1 MQRQMQNEQKAIEDN
16 MKNKLSLR
24 LLNIFVF
31 ALALYVNYLSV
42 VTNLGGKTIRELS
55 DKYDNLFTPSPQTFS
70 IWGVIYTLV
79 MIFLVVQFINKY
91 DQVSIM
97 KNLLFSISCLL
108 NAAWIILWQFEFI
121 VGSVLVMLG
130 LLTTLTLINKELIK
144 GPTLLK
150 LVFGIYLGWICIA
163 TVANLTALLVAKGI
177 VPSIE
182 AQEMI
187 TVSILVVAAV
197 LTGWLVYKL
206 ANPFLV
212 VSVGWAFY
220 GVYNKRI
227 VDHSLIAYSALAA
240 MAAVIVFV
248 IFYWSS
254 IKKEEKV

>member
-1 MQRQMQNEQKAIEDN
+1 

-24 LLNIFVF
+24 LLNVFGFV
-31 ALALYVNYLSV
+31 LALYVNYLSV
-42 VTNLGGKTIRELS
+42 VTKLGGKTIRELS

-70 IWGVIYTLV
+70 IWGLIYTLIMV
-79 MIFLVVQFINKY
+79 FLIAQFVKKY
-91 DQVSIM
+91 DQESITR
-97 KNLLFSISCLL
+97 NLLFSTSCLL
-108 NAAWIILWQFEFI
+108 NAAWIVLWQFEFI

-150 LVFGIYLGWICIA
+150 LVFGVYLGWICIA
-163 TVANLTALLVAKGI
+163 TVANLTALLVAKGV

-187 TVSILVVAAV
+187 TVSLLVVAAV
-197 LTGWLVYKL
+197 LTSWLVYKL
-206 ANPFLV
+206 ANLFLV

-227 VDHSLIAYSALAA
+227 VDYSIIAYTALAV
-240 MAAVIVFV
+240 MAAIIVFV
-248 IFYWSS
+248 IFYWLS
-254 IKKEEKV
+254 IKKEEKA